1 MSNALQEREIA
12 LQRAS
17 TSEEKLTALNLLA
30 EALCEVDP
38 QRSLTFCEEAY
49 QLARQLGDPEN
60 AVVALLNRAW
70 AEYCKA
76 DYSSS
81 FMSVQE
87 GLRQA
92 RTHHF
97 DVQEFDALTILGNN
111 YIIIGNR
118 ADALQCFTEAL
129 TISKRLENPRR
140 MATALSNIGQEYSK
154 IGDYKEA
161 LNHYFQALDIMR
173 STSGQPIVL
182 VNILLN
188 ITENMNSLQLSDEAI
203 TFALDSLQIAQR
215 ENYVVG
221 EAMSLLNLGNAYNTK
236 GDATNAEM
244 YYEQALAR
252 IHEANAPIY
261 EGSILQDRA
270 LFLLAQGNTAG
281 ALTNLLHALDILK
294 GLDAKPEM
302 ADAHQHLARVYQQM
316 GDFAAAFNQLEHY
329 QELHEQVFNEQA
341 DNRQKTLQA
350 LYEVEKARLEAE
362 TQFNQNLRLQNE
374 IQQSEKI
381 IAELDA
387 YADNVAHDLRN
398 PIGVI
403 VGFGGLIEMN
413 LENTLDEDNLSHLKN
428 LLAAADKMNDIVEAL
443 LTLARTR
450 QEAIM
455 PQVVNMPQVLD
466 EALARVQPFATK
478 RGARIVVEGTLPNA
492 MGNDSWLEEAF
503 VNYINNAIKYGGTP
517 PVVTISAAAEA
528 NGFIRYRVHDNGQGV
543 DAEAQRLLFRK
554 FERLG
559 QHKIEGHGLGLTIV
573 KNIVEKLGGQ
583 IEVESSGIPGEGS
596 TFSFTLR
603 APNTTADPY
612 QP

>member
-1 MSNALQEREIA
+1 MSNALRERELA
-12 LQRAS
+12 LQRAT

-38 QRSLTFCEEAY
+38 QRSLAY
-49 QLARQLGDPEN
+49 CDQAYELAWQLGDPEN

-87 GLRQA
+87 GLKQA
-92 RTHHF
+92 RTYHF
-97 DVQEFDALTILGNN
+97 DVQEFDALTILGSN

-118 ADALQCFTEAL
+118 ADALECFTEAL

-154 IGDYKEA
+154 IGDHKEA
-161 LNHYFQALDIMR
+161 LNHYLQALEIMR
-173 STSGQPIVL
+173 AATGQPIVL

-203 TFALDSLQIAQR
+203 TFAHDSLEIARR
-215 ENYVVG
+215 EQYVSG
-221 EAMSLLNLGNAYNTK
+221 EAISMLYLANAYSIK
-236 GDATNAEM
+236 GEVAQAQA
-244 YYEQALAR
+244 YYETALER
-252 IHEANAPIY
+252 IRDADAPIY
-261 EGSILQDRA
+261 EAAIQKDRA
-270 LFLLAQGNTAG
+270 SFLLKQGNTAG
-281 ALTNLLHALDILK
+281 ALTNMLHALDILK
-294 GLDAKPEM
+294 ALDAKPEM
-302 ADAHQHLARVYQQM
+302 ADVHQQLARIYQQM
-316 GDFAAAFNQLEHY
+316 GDFAAAFDQLEQY
-329 QELHEQVFNEQA
+329 QRLHEQVFNEQA

-350 LYEVEKARLEAE
+350 LYEVEKARLDAE
-362 TQFNQNLRLQNE
+362 TQFNQNLRLQDE

-381 IAELDA
+381 ITELDA

-403 VGFGGLIEMN
+403 VGFGGLMEMN
-413 LENTLDEDNLSHLKN
+413 LEETLDADNLSHLRN

-455 PQVVNMPQVLD
+455 PQVVDMQRVLD

-478 RGARIVVEGTLPNA
+478 RAARIVVEGTLPDA
-492 MGNDSWLEEAF
+492 MGNESWLEEAF

-573 KNIVEKLGGQ
+573 KNIVEKLGGKV
-583 IEVESSGIPGEGS
+583 EVESSGIPGEGS
-596 TFSFTLR
+596 TFSFSLR
-603 APNTTADPY
+603 APNAAADPF
-612 QP
+612 Q